1 VNSTTS
7 YQRPLF
13 LTHGGDSLA
22 RIELIPWR
30 GEARR
35 MKGSRGFTYD
45 AGVSKE
51 TVGASQICMFF
62 RCCRAHE
69 PKFISVEL
77 ET

>member
-1 VNSTTS
+1 
-7 YQRPLF
+7 
-13 LTHGGDSLA
+13 
-22 RIELIPWR
+22 
-30 GEARR
+30 